1 MKRISFIVLIIL
13 SFTELLL
20 IDFKEK
26 KITLYDRDA
35 IVQLAESYLGA
46 PYKAGGSDPSGF
58 DCSGFVMYVYK
69 KAGYRLPRTTKDQYD
84 SLKPVKKPK
93 KGDLVF
99 FSIDGNHID
108 HVGLYIGNFKF
119 IHAPSSGKTIEIAN
133 LRNDYWKK
141 RYKGSRSY
149 FND

>member
-1 MKRISFIVLIIL
+1 MKGISFIVLIIL
-13 SFTELLL
+13 SFTGLLL
-20 IDFKEK
+20 IAFEEK
-26 KITLYDRDA
+26 KIILYDRDA

-108 HVGLYIGNFKF
+108 HVGLYLGNFKF